1 MNPRNA
7 LRKVLFRVIEE
18 TYGKPESV
26 VKSTVLREAAVMILM
41 VDEIDNAL
49 ANQNIE
55 IIMERWT
62 DYYQEVRK

>member
-7 LRKVLFRVIEE
+7 LRKVLFKVIEE
-18 TYGKPESV
+18 TYGKPESI
-26 VKSTVLREAAVMILM
+26 VKSAVLREAIIMILM

-49 ANQNIE
+49 SQRNIE
-55 IIMERWT
+55 LIMERWT